1 MGSQVWMQGTMVFL
15 VECLQ
20 VSRQG
25 RTSWEDPGPG
35 EWIPD
40 RTRTGT
46 VTFSNC
52 SQNEEVQ
59 RWLP

>member
-1 MGSQVWMQGTMVFL
+1 MKWEKLQDEHGVGSRVWMQGTMVFL

-35 EWIPD
+35 E
-40 RTRTGT
+40 
-46 VTFSNC
+46 
-52 SQNEEVQ
+52 
-59 RWLP
+59 